1 MTFTNFSEMVA
12 EYDNVLDA
20 DTCKK
25 IIEKFEY
32 DNRKTRGMTND
43 DSQTEKPRESIK
55 RSTDLWISQWPE
67 WEPEDKLFYEA
78 LAPYVKKY
86 LLHIK

>member
-25 IIEKFEY
+25 IIEKFE
-32 DNRKTRGMTND
+32 
-43 DSQTEKPRESIK
+43 
-55 RSTDLWISQWPE
+55 
-67 WEPEDKLFYEA
+67 
-78 LAPYVKKY
+78 
-86 LLHIK
+86 